1 MTPEQSLFITTRTE
15 VSKYQIYHHEIL
27 RMKTGKMFWLA
38 GLAISPC
45 LMMFFCHFQEQTP
58 FIFNIGLY
66 VLLAVCCLACP
77 LKTYIKKKT
86 KLIPLKVSKIYF
98 FDPYKEQ
105 ERAGESL
112 CRHSRDSKH
121 LQDATRCSLSIH
133 ESCYSDCLLNI
144 ETFKYLMYSLRTE
157 NVHIL

>member
-15 VSKYQIYHHEIL
+15 VSKYIIT
-27 RMKTGKMFWLA
+27 RFWGWRPGRCFES

-58 FIFNIGLY
+58 FVFNIGLY

-105 ERAGESL
+105 ERTGESL
-112 CRHSRDSKH
+112 CLHSLDSKH
-121 LQDATRCSLSIH
+121 FQDATRCSLSIH